1 MARKHLQRREWLTS
15 VAALGLAPGAWAAE
29 AAAKAPATPP
39 ALADFFGPGGMS
51 APVLSPDGKHL
62 ALVMGAPDGRRQL
75 AVMNLEG
82 PRQLRLL
89 AGFVDADVAQA
100 HWVNSQRLVFSIDDQ
115 QSAFADRLT
124 PGLFAVDRDSDGDP
138 AKVRQLIERDRG
150 RVRLTR
156 RDDRVL
162 SPIYQLA
169 NVMRDGG
176 DDITVSGRIRTARGD
191 TYSLDVLRQ
200 NTRSGRVNTM
210 ADAQPPKRSRQWWA
224 DDQGQ
229 ARLAV
234 VEADDN
240 QSVSVQW
247 RERPGGDWQPLFS
260 RPVVRPGED
269 LLRVQALGPDGRVYL
284 VMVQPGDADGTSALY
299 RVDATTQQPEA
310 QPVLVLRGFDF
321 HGRLIF
327 DAAAKRLLGVR
338 YLADTWSTAWLD
350 ADMQALQS
358 GVDNKLPGLVNLID
372 GAECGCTPHLI
383 VTSFSDVQPPLYWLL
398 DRRNA
403 ELSPLGRARP
413 RIDARRMARRE
424 LTRIAARDGLGL
436 PVYLTR
442 PAGTG
447 PWPTVVLA
455 HGGPWVRGVEL
466 SWSAQAQFL
475 ASRGYLVV
483 EPEFRGSAGYGQ
495 RLHAAGFKQ
504 WGLKMQDDLA
514 DAARWAIAQ
523 GLADARRVAI
533 MGTSYGGY
541 AALMGLIQEPALF
554 RAGISLGGITDLE
567 ALMTLPWSG
576 ITREGQETY
585 YHRRVGHPVQDRE
598 MLRAHSPQRLAERL
612 RAPLLLAH
620 GEWDNGVPIDHA
632 LRLREALRPHNP
644 HVDFVRYDNEAA
656 GFKRVE
662 NRLDFWRR
670 VEAFLARHL
679 ARA

>member
-269 LLRVQALGPDGRVYL
+269 QLRVQALGPDGRVYL

-541 AALMGLIQEPALF
+541 AALMGLVRDGGLYRCGIAQAAVSDLDLLF
-554 RAGISLGGITDLE
+554 SLDESDTPNAVLRDG
-567 ALMTLPWSG
+567 LPRLVG
-576 ITREGQETY
+576 D
-585 YHRRVGHPVQDRE
+585 RVADAEQFKATSP
-598 MLRAHSPQRLAERL
+598 LRQAERIQ
-612 RAPLLLAH
+612 APLLLAH
-620 GEWDNGVPIDHA
+620 GGKDLRVPLAHA
-632 LRLREALRPHNP
+632 TRLRDALAKTNQQVEWLLYADEGHGLLKPEN
-644 HVDFVRYDNEAA
+644 RYDFH
-656 GFKRVE
+656 GK
-662 NRLDFWRR
+662 
-670 VEAFLARHL
+670 VEAFLARHMP
-679 ARA
+679 AS